1 MQLLLIFF
9 ILIFTKIS
17 KGEKES
23 LHILGLYPFTGSW
36 PAGKAIH
43 TASQMAI
50 DQINENQTILED
62 YELVLIS
69 RDSAVSKLFS

>member
-1 MQLLLIFF
+1 MKLLPIF
-9 ILIFTKIS
+9 IIIIFTQIS
-17 KGEKES
+17 RGEKER

-50 DQINENQTILED
+50 DQINANQTILED